1 MAQFSEIAALRLGFG
16 LSPLAP
22 PPGDLAGV
30 LASVDAATLP
40 DGWTT
45 RAAAKA
51 QVALGDLRKALAAGE
66 IDQDAFRAAN
76 QDFNNVRQD
85 TRRRRVAR
93 AVGAPAGFGE
103 RLVQFWS
110 DHFTT
115 VAQNP
120 PHHPLAAAF
129 VDEALR
135 PHLNGRFGDM
145 LAAAETHPMML
156 VYLNQNPSFGPRSPF
171 ARKRPDRKLGLNEN
185 LGREVLELHSLGVG
199 AGYTQEDVRQLA
211 ELLTGL
217 TYDPR
222 EERRYRPQV
231 AEPGA
236 ETLLGQRYGGG
247 GIDGMAEISRAM
259 GDLAV
264 HPATAAHLSR
274 KLAIHFAADEP
285 PEELV
290 RDLTDTWIGTGGD
303 LAQVNALLAG
313 TPTWPQLSPQCPA
326 IVRFPGCR
334 AACPGDHR
342 RSRDGHDS
350 ERGEPGPVASAGP
363 DGQPFGR
370 PRGPDGWAEAA
381 SSWITPQL
389 LSARIGWALRQP
401 ARLVDPVPDPRDFL
415 ATALGGTVSQA
426 LARAVP
432 RAESAREGVAIVLP
446 PPTSTADEE
455 APMLT
460 RRTLT
465 KSALLAG
472 CSAAAHPWLNTVT
485 FASAPGDNR
494 LVLIILRGGMD
505 GRGSRSRSRHPALTM
520 YPA

>member
-1 MAQFSEIAALRLGFG
+1 MPRQRDEIAPMAQFSEIAGLRLGFG
-16 LSPLAP
+16 LSPLTAAP
-22 PPGDLAGV
+22 DDLAGV
-30 LASVDAATLP
+30 LASVDAATVP

-45 RAAAKA
+45 RAAAEA
-51 QVALGDLRKALAAGE
+51 QVALGDLQKALAAGK
-66 IDQDAFRAAN
+66 IDRDELRIETRDLNNLRQDAL
-76 QDFNNVRQD
+76 Q
-85 TRRRRVAR
+85 RRVAR

-115 VAQNP
+115 VAQSAP
-120 PHHPLAAAF
+120 QHPLAAAF
-129 VDEALR
+129 VDEAVR
-135 PHLNGRFGDM
+135 PHLNGRFADM

-156 VYLNQNPSFGPRSPF
+156 VYLNQNSSFGPRSPV
-171 ARKRPDRKLGLNEN
+171 ARKRPGRKLGLNEN
-185 LGREVLELHSLGVG
+185 LGREILELHSLGAE

-217 TYDPR
+217 TYNPR

-247 GIDGMAEISRAM
+247 GTDGMAEITRAM

-313 TPTWPQLSPQCPA
+313 HPDLAASFRRKARQPFDFLVA
-326 IVRFPGCR
+326 ALR
-334 AACPGDHR
+334 ALGITADR
-342 RSRDGHDS
+342 VMAMSRKEVDQVLW
-350 ERGEPGPVASAGP
+350 EPLVQM
-363 DGQPFGR
+363 GQPFGR
-370 PRGPDGWAEAA
+370 PRGPDGWPEAA
-381 SSWITPQL
+381 SAWITPQL

-401 ARLVDPVPDPRDFL
+401 ARLVDPLPDPRDFL
-415 ATALGGTVSQA
+415 ATTLGATVSEP

-432 RAESAREGVAIVLP
+432 RAESAREGVAIVLA
-446 PPTSTADEE
+446 STDFN
-455 APMLT
+455 
-460 RRTLT
+460 RR
-465 KSALLAG
+465 
-472 CSAAAHPWLNTVT
+472 
-485 FASAPGDNR
+485 
-494 LVLIILRGGMD
+494 
-505 GRGSRSRSRHPALTM
+505 
-520 YPA
+520 